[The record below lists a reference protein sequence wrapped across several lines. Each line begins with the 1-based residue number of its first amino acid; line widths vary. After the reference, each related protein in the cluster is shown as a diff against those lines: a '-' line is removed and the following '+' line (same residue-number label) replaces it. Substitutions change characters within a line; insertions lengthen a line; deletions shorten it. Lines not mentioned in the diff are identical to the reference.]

1 MFGSFHALTQP
12 LMSTV
17 LEVQSNALFTVGIA
31 GVQGLRGSMEDA
43 HAVVV
48 HPTSLFVGV
57 FDGHAGHECSD
68 YVSKEF
74 RRPGE
79 LCNTDETLPTTPVC
93 HDNNSGGQQ
102 LRWRDNNSGGG
113 ENHY

>member
-68 YVSKEF
+68 YVSKDF

-79 LCNTDETLPTTPVC
+79 LCNTDETIRDATVALGAGGPGASSPSANDPVRS
-93 HDNNSGGQQ
+93 H
-102 LRWRDNNSGGG
+102 
-113 ENHY
+113 